1 MLQSPVKLQILLNQL
16 RDYLKN
22 TYHNKLEQI
31 LLFGSQAR
39 QDAHQDSDVDILI
52 ILNIP
57 FNDYQETQ
65 RISDYIT
72 DLCLENN
79 ILITC
84 FFTSNDLWKNDN
96 NAFFRNIQ
104 KEGIIL

>member
-1 MLQSPVKLQILLNQL
+1 MQSSVNLKLPLNQL
-16 RDYLKN
+16 RDYLKK
-22 TYHNKLEQI
+22 TYQTQLEQI
-31 LLFGSQAR
+31 ILFGSQAR
-39 QDAHQDSDVDILI
+39 GDADKDSDIDILI
-52 ILNIP
+52 ILNTP

-84 FFTSNDLWKNDN
+84 FFTSYDLWEMDN
-96 NAFFRNIQ
+96 NAFFRNIK

>member
-1 MLQSPVKLQILLNQL
+1 MLQSPVKLQLLLNQL
-16 RDYLKN
+16 RDYLKD
-22 TYHNKLEQI
+22 TYQNKLDQI
-31 LLFGSQAR
+31 ILFGSQAR
-39 QDAHQDSDVDILI
+39 GDVHKDSDVDILI

-65 RISDYIT
+65 RISYYIT

-84 FFTSNDLWKNDN
+84 FFTSNDLWKTDDN
-96 NAFFRNIQ
+96 ALFRNIK

>member
-1 MLQSPVKLQILLNQL
+1 MLQSPLKLQLLLNQL
-16 RDYLKN
+16 RDYLKQ
-22 TYHNKLEQI
+22 TYNNKLFQI
-31 LLFGSQAR
+31 ILFGSQAR
-39 QDAHQDSDVDILI
+39 GDVHKDSDVDILI
-52 ILNIP
+52 ILNTP

-65 RISDYIT
+65 KISDYIT

-84 FFTSNDLWKNDN
+84 FFTSYELWKNDN
-96 NAFFRNIQ
+96 NAFFRNIK